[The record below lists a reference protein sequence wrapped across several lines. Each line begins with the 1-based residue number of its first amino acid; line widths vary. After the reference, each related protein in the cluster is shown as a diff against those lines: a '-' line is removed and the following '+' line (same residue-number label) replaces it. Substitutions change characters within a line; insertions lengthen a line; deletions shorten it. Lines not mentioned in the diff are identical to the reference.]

1 VFEDSGI
8 FREYSESGDAVKREV
23 MGGDWKQ

>member
-8 FREYSESGDAVKREV
+8 FRKNSESGEAIKREV
-23 MGGDWKQ
+23 MGGDWKP